1 MVSGMLIG
9 IIIVVVIA
17 LYLIIGYNRLVG
29 LRNRIN
35 EAFANIDVYLLNR
48 FDALTKQAEVVVSYA
63 EHERET
69 LMQVTRL
76 RASVS
81 DHQTQA
87 EKTEIYSSMEAQLS
101 RIHMVGES
109 YPDLKAN
116 QNYLQLQR
124 TITDIEDK
132 LSASRRTYNANV
144 TSYNTLIASIP
155 TNLYAGL
162 FGFTPRTLLEIEEN
176 KKADVDMKSLLR
188 GS

>member
-1 MVSGMLIG
+1 MIIAI
-9 IIIVVVIA
+9 IIIV
-17 LYLIIGYNRLVG
+17 LIGLFLIVGYNRLVG

-35 EAFANIDVYLLNR
+35 EAYANIEVYLLNR

-63 EHERET
+63 EHEKET

-76 RASVS
+76 RASLT
-81 DHQTQA
+81 DQQTPD
-87 EKTEIYSSMEAQLS
+87 EKSEIYSSLESQL
-101 RIHMVGES
+101 RHIQVVGES

-124 TITDIEDK
+124 TITDIEEK
-132 LSASRRTYNANV
+132 LSASRRTFNANV

-162 FGFTPRTLLEIEEN
+162 FGFTPRSLLEIEEH
-176 KKADVDMKSLLR
+176 KKADINMKNLLR